1 MLTVCLFYQLE
12 AEYVGPMSDTDAVNQ
27 LTLMPYLLP
36 AMHQAMWNDELALR
50 QSTFMHERLH
60 ISIRRSFR
68 GRG

>member
-12 AEYVGPMSDTDAVNQ
+12 AEYVGTMSDTDAVNQ

-50 QSTFMHERLH
+50 QSTFMQERLH